1 VRALRILLH
10 AVLAAAAAL
19 AAAAGITGAAAR
31 LAQDD
36 DVARRTFANAEQLLR
51 EGKSE
56 QGLRDFA
63 QVATAFPTSDLAD
76 DALYRIGA
84 FLYPAE
90 TVAAL
95 GKADAASLARARE
108 QFEKI
113 RTQYPQG
120 DAAPAALFKLGLIDL
135 EPANPKRSADEA
147 YAHFTSVTN
156 IYPDSGMV
164 PDALFGAGWVDFA
177 AGRHAKAIGP
187 LQRLAEEYPSAPEA
201 EEALQL
207 MGMAYAR
214 LGQYPRA
221 LDQFQALRDRFPSGA
236 LRDRALDRLTQIY
249 RIRMRP
255 AWGIKPAL
263 IYDAS
268 FAPALEPEFG
278 KSEVAMAVMPDG
290 TLRLLDC
297 KTGAQITLGA
307 NGKVAA
313 RASTP
318 GARWLQVDPNG
329 IVTLAFQS
337 KVQVGP
343 NVLVPGDPQ
352 GGGGGRPLQ
361 DVAAALRLADGRT
374 ALLAE
379 GRNELLAYGA
389 DPARPQTL
397 YRDPE
402 GKARLSGLMAGAA
415 GKLYTVDRRGK
426 RLLELAPTG
435 QARDVPLP
443 VQPPMDPAA
452 AAADD
457 LGTLYI
463 LDRTGTRVV
472 ILGEAGEVV
481 QTIASQPGGSAELGY
496 VSALAVGPR
505 AEVYLYDSKRR
516 TILRYR

>member
-1 VRALRILLH
+1 MRARRILLH

-19 AAAAGITGAAAR
+19 AAGITGAAAR

-84 FLYPAE
+84 FLYPGE
-90 TVAAL
+90 NVAAL
-95 GKADAASLARARE
+95 GKADAASLARARD

-187 LQRLAEEYPSAPEA
+187 LQRLAEEYPAAPEA

-263 IYDAS
+263 AYDAS

-290 TLRLLDC
+290 ALRLLDC

-318 GARWLQVDPNG
+318 GARGLQVDPNG
-329 IVTLAFQS
+329 IVTLTFQS

-343 NVLVPGDPQ
+343 NVLVPGDPREA
-352 GGGGGRPLQ
+352 G
-361 DVAAALRLADGRT
+361 AARCRMSRRRCAWPTGARRCCRKGATSCWRT
-374 ALLAE
+374 ALIRR
-379 GRNELLAYGA
+379 GRRLSTGIRKGRRASRGWWPAPPESSTRWIGA
-389 DPARPQTL
+389 ASASWSWRRQARRAMCRCPCSLRWIPPPWRPTTWGRSTFLIGPAR
-397 YRDPE
+397 
-402 GKARLSGLMAGAA
+402 
-415 GKLYTVDRRGK
+415 
-426 RLLELAPTG
+426 
-435 QARDVPLP
+435 
-443 VQPPMDPAA
+443 
-452 AAADD
+452 
-457 LGTLYI
+457 
-463 LDRTGTRVV
+463 
-472 ILGEAGEVV
+472 
-481 QTIASQPGGSAELGY
+481 
-496 VSALAVGPR
+496 AL
-505 AEVYLYDSKRR
+505 
-516 TILRYR
+516 